1 MEFKTMALVPC
12 PECHKEVST
21 KALACPQ
28 CGLPFPGKLGLS
40 TNSHSHKL
48 TACPDCG
55 SQVSSQAL
63 SCHHCGLVLTEKQTH
78 QVTNENATEET
89 WLCPYC
95 GSSCTREVKRRENA
109 IAASQESIVTIQPPQ
124 ELQIA
129 TKMGKDYHDTDIES
143 ILEDIR
149 SSSPLWQDSSASE
162 DVPSSKYP
170 RGRSPLWQ
178 DSSARK
184 DVSSPRY
191 PRSRNNSLIV
201 GLIIFVLVAAS
212 IVLGVLWQL
221 EGVNPLEALVYG
233 RR

>member
-1 MEFKTMALVPC
+1 MALVPC

-63 SCHHCGLVLTEKQTH
+63 SCHHCGLVLTEKQAH
-78 QVTNENATEET
+78 QVTNENAIEET
-89 WLCPYC
+89 WLCPHC
-95 GSSCTREVKRRENA
+95 GTSYTREVKRRENA
-109 IAASQESIVTIQPPQ
+109 IAASQKSISTIQPAQ
-124 ELQIA
+124 GLQIA
-129 TKMGKDYHDTDIES
+129 TKTGKDYHDTDIES

-149 SSSPLWQDSSASE
+149 RSSPLWQDSSSSE
-162 DVPSSKYP
+162 DVSSSQYP

-178 DSSARK
+178 DPSARK

-191 PRSRNNSLIV
+191 PRNEKKSLIV

-212 IVLGVLWQL
+212 IVFGFLWKL
-221 EGVNPLEALVYG
+221 EGVNPLEALIYW
-233 RR
+233 RM